1 MSDDTM
7 QQVYLK
13 VTQKI
18 QESQKQL
25 NQIDAQISSNQR
37 DIRLASLTKRELDG
51 LDNSVPLYKSMGK
64 MFVQESKSN
73 MLEDI
78 DKETNNANT
87 LIQALEKKKKFVSR
101 SLEEA
106 TGNLKDIIRAA
117 QSAPRSGASK

>member
-51 LDNSVPLYKSMGK
+51 VDNSVPLYKSMGK

-78 DKETNNANT
+78 DKETSNANS

-106 TGNLKDIIRAA
+106 TGNLKDIIR
-117 QSAPRSGASK
+117 